1 MKSIIYAALFLFGAS
16 TTAFANTVIFHF
28 DDRDGDEVF
37 NVSIR
42 IEATDA
48 TGLAT
53 YNVALSGLDAS
64 PLDPTTFSWTQNN
77 LENFNAAFAPQG
89 IQVANLLASN
99 VGTDGYSAANGQF
112 NSPNAVFGIGI
123 NPIDIVDN
131 VVIPTDAPI
140 SLGVP
145 ALLGTLSVPGSSGM
159 SHEEFG
165 ALLSPNAAL
174 FVSSDTSLA
183 RNPDDISIVLCI
195 APCIPEP
202 SSALLGAMALVG
214 LFVRRKPVFVLLR

>member
-1 MKSIIYAALFLFGAS
+1 MKRFILATMFCFAVAVSAS
-16 TTAFANTVIFHF
+16 ANSVTYTFE
-28 DDRDGDEVF
+28 DEDLDETF
-37 NVSIR
+37 NVSIE
-42 IEATDA
+42 IVPTDA

-77 LENFNAAFAPQG
+77 LENFNAAFMPQG

-112 NSPNAVFGIGI
+112 NSATAVFGIGI
-123 NPIDIVDN
+123 NPIDIADN
-131 VVIPTDAPI
+131 AVIPTDAPI

-145 ALLGTLSVPGSSGM
+145 ALLGTLSLPGANGLSD
-159 SHEEFG
+159 EELG

-174 FVSSDTSLA
+174 FVSSDTSVA
-183 RNPDDISIVLCI
+183 REPAEISSVVQR
-195 APCIPEP
+195 IPEP
-202 SSALLGAMALVG
+202 ASALLAGLAVVG
-214 LFVRRKPVFVLLR
+214 FAARRK